1 MLLHPTLE
9 KLTTMRFSGMAM
21 ALEEQ
26 MKMNGLEEMGFEERL
41 GLLLDHELAVRET
54 RRIKT
59 RLSKAKLRQDG
70 SIEDIDFRHP
80 RGLDKSL
87 VLRLSDCQWIKDH
100 NNLIITGPTGVGKSY
115 LACAFAQ
122 KACRVGFSALYLRMT
137 KLFED
142 LSLAKGD
149 GRYLKLLTSFAKADL
164 LVLDDYGL
172 MPLNQ
177 EQRHDFLEILED
189 RHDLKS
195 TLVTSQLPIEHWHE
209 QIGDPT
215 LADAILDRLVHNAH
229 KIKLEGE
236 SMRKKKA
243 NLT

>member
-9 KLTTMRFSGMAM
+9 KLTTMRFSGMAT
-21 ALEEQ
+21 ALEKQ
-26 MKMNGLEEMGFEERL
+26 IKMNGLEEMSFEERL

-54 RRIKT
+54 RRMKT

-122 KACRVGFSALYLRMT
+122 KACREGFSALYLRMT

-142 LSLAKGD
+142 MSLAKGD

-177 EQRHDFLEILED
+177 EQRHDFLEIIED
-189 RHDLKS
+189 RHGLKS

-215 LADAILDRLVHNAH
+215 LADAILDRLVHSAH

>member
-1 MLLHPTLE
+1 MLTHPTIE
-9 KLTTMRFSGMAM
+9 KLTAMRFSGMAA
-21 ALEEQ
+21 ALQEQ
-26 MKMNGLEEMGFEERL
+26 MKINGIEDMSFEERL
-41 GLLLDHELAVRET
+41 GLLLDHEQAVRET
-54 RRIKT
+54 RRLQT
-59 RLSKAKLRQDG
+59 RLRKAKLRQNG
-70 SIEDIDFRHP
+70 SIEDVDFRHP

-100 NNLIITGPTGVGKSY
+100 NNLIITGSTGVGKSF
-115 LACAFAQ
+115 LACAFAE
-122 KACRVGFSALYLRMT
+122 KACREGFNALYIRMT

-149 GRYLKLLTSFAKADL
+149 GRYLKLMTTIAKTDL

-177 EQRHDFLEILED
+177 EKRHDFLEILED
-189 RHDLKS
+189 RHNLKS

-215 LADAILDRLVHNAH
+215 LADAILDRLVHSSH
-229 KIKLEGE
+229 KIKLTGE
-236 SMRKKKA
+236 SMRKKRS

>member
-1 MLLHPTLE
+1 MLTHPTIE
-9 KLTTMRFSGMAM
+9 KLTAMRFSGMAA
-21 ALEEQ
+21 ALQEQ
-26 MKMNGLEEMGFEERL
+26 MKINGIEDMSFEERL
-41 GLLLDHELAVRET
+41 GLLLDHEQAVRET
-54 RRIKT
+54 RRLQT
-59 RLSKAKLRQDG
+59 RLRKAKLRQNG
-70 SIEDIDFRHP
+70 SIEDVDFRHP

-100 NNLIITGPTGVGKSY
+100 NNLIITGSTGVGKSF
-115 LACAFAQ
+115 LACAFAE
-122 KACRVGFSALYLRMT
+122 KACREGFNALYIRMT

-149 GRYLKLLTSFAKADL
+149 GRYLKLLTTIAKTDL

-177 EQRHDFLEILED
+177 EKRHDFLEILED
-189 RHDLKS
+189 RHNLKS

-215 LADAILDRLVHNAH
+215 LADAILDRLVHSSH
-229 KIKLEGE
+229 KIKLTGE
-236 SMRKKKA
+236 SMRKKRS

>member
-9 KLTTMRFSGMAM
+9 KLTTMRFSGMAA

-26 MKMNGLEEMGFEERL
+26 MKMDGLNDIGFEERL
-41 GLLLDHELAVRET
+41 GLLLDHEQAVRET
-54 RRIKT
+54 RRLKT
-59 RLSKAKLRQDG
+59 RLRKAKLRQDG
-70 SIEDIDFRHP
+70 SVEDIDFRHP

-100 NNLIITGPTGVGKSY
+100 NNLIITGPTGVGKSF

-122 KACRVGFSALYLRMT
+122 KACREGFNTLYLRMT

-149 GRYLKLLTSFAKADL
+149 GRYLKLLASFAKADL

-172 MPLNQ
+172 GPLNQ
-177 EQRHDFLEILED
+177 EQRHNFLEILED

-209 QIGDPT
+209 RIGDPT
-215 LADAILDRLVHNAH
+215 LADAILDRLVHSAH

-243 NLT
+243 SLT